1 MFYHY
6 LMSAHFLF
14 QVPWVVINEE
24 SVLKVKF
31 KVFSFAL
38 SECFC
43 QLIAQIAVRVHF

>member
-14 QVPWVVINEE
+14 QVPWKVPWVAIDEE

-38 SECFC
+38 SECF
-43 QLIAQIAVRVHF
+43 FDSP